1 MKEFDFYGTAGVIA
15 PGTVLVVGMTI
26 MFFPDQG
33 DLLKAI
39 FDVSLGSLGIGLVLA
54 YVAGQLLQ
62 AVGNAIEA
70 AWWRGWGGM
79 PTDWV
84 RTDKRDLLSPSQ
96 RARIESRLR
105 VALNDPDLSF
115 TSVTAN
121 HWYAITRQVY
131 AAVAAASR
139 SERVDIFNGNY
150 GLCRGVAAGLIVLL
164 ISQLVINW
172 QAWKTEML
180 LVFLLGLAIYRM
192 HRFAI
197 RYGREV
203 FVQYLQLAPSTD
215 CHATPRQERI

>member
-33 DLLKAI
+33 DLLKTI

-70 AWWRGWGGM
+70 AWWRPWGGM

-96 RARIESRLR
+96 RALIESRLR
-105 VALNDPDLSF
+105 VALKDPDLSF
-115 TSVTAN
+115 TSVTAK

-139 SERVDIFNGNY
+139 NERVDIFNGNY
-150 GLCRGVAAGLIVLL
+150 GLCRGVAAGLMVLL

-215 CHATPRQERI
+215 CDATPRQERT